1 MSKFNP
7 LSGAIRF
14 ALLAAVAAAVAAPA
28 FAQEKKEDSE
38 AKALDTITVTGTR
51 LSGPGLVANS
61 PITTIT
67 RADLQIKQVV
77 AIEDFLREM
86 PALVPSIGPG
96 TNNGSGGGAT
106 IDLRGLGANRTL
118 VLVNGRRLTPF
129 DLAGVVDTNAIPVA
143 LIDRVEIITGG
154 ASAVYGADAVAGVI
168 NFILKRNFEGAEFA
182 AQWGQSADKDGNRQR
197 IDVTVGGNFADDR
210 GNAVLSVG
218 HTVTDPVLQGN
229 RAVSLSSLS
238 SVTGLPQG
246 SGTGVPATIF
256 NNTRGVGGT
265 PIPLPLAGGGICP
278 DGSLGCSNPFNFN
291 PLNLFQ
297 TPLNRLQANALGN
310 FHINDDHQIYG
321 ELMFNR
327 SDVIIN
333 LAPSGTFFN
342 NYFVPVGN
350 PFIPTA
356 MRNQLCANMG
366 IAAAACVVG
375 NPTEALLTIGR
386 RFTELG
392 PRLSTFENTMFQGTV
407 GFKGFFSDAWS
418 YDASYSFGEA
428 DQTQTRGNWGSN
440 SRVQQALR
448 ALNTA
453 TCLTNTNGCVPLNV
467 FGAEGSVTPAM
478 IGFFNLDSLSQQ
490 KVTQD
495 VLAGSVTGNLGES
508 FKSPWAAYP
517 ISLAFGAEQR
527 SVTAATKSD
536 QASQIRGEVLGTGA
550 PTPDRRGSFE
560 LLEGYMEFIAPIIND
575 APAAYSLSFEGG
587 FRRSTFET
595 AGNSTSYN
603 TFKYGGEWAP
613 VESFRVRALK
623 QRATRAPNINELF
636 APRVTGLSNLAVD
649 PCAGVAP
656 TAPLDLCVLTGV
668 PALLYG
674 TVAMRQPS
682 AGQVT
687 VETSGE
693 PGLSPEVA
701 DTTTVG
707 FVWTPG
713 FVENLAVT
721 LDYYDIDLTRAVS
734 NPSVADIVTA
744 CYTDRNLA
752 QCALIGRD
760 PVNGSFAGSGSRG
773 IQQITSN
780 QGKLRTNGYD
790 LGVNYLLDIGSYGR
804 LDFGLNVNKVRDW
817 NFQAT
822 PISINRDC
830 NGYYS
835 VSCGVIHD
843 FKSTFRTT
851 WSYSDFAVSLNW
863 RHLGGVIEEPI
874 GQVFLPAFSK
884 IGGTNY
890 FDLGASWQANKMLRV
905 NLAIAN
911 VTDREPPNVGN
922 TIAGTGVNSGNTF
935 PQYYDAIGRFYTLG
949 VTVKF

>member
-1 MSKFNP
+1 MSKFNQ
-7 LSGAIRF
+7 LSGAIRIALF
-14 ALLAAVAAAVAAPA
+14 ASAAAMLAGPA
-28 FAQEKKEDSE
+28 FAQDNQEDSE
-38 AKALDTITVTGTR
+38 AAKALDTIVVTGTR
-51 LSGPGLVANS
+51 LSGPGLVASS
-61 PITTIT
+61 PTTTIT

-86 PALVPSIGPG
+86 PALVPAIGPG
-96 TNNGSGGGAT
+96 TNNGTGGGAT
-106 IDLRGLGANRTL
+106 LDLRGLGANRTL

-143 LIDRVEIITGG
+143 LIERVEIITGG

-168 NFILKRNFEGAEFA
+168 NFILKRDFEGAEIA
-182 AQWGQSADKDGNRQR
+182 AQWGQSVDKDGDRQR
-197 IDVTVGGNFADDR
+197 IDVTIGGNFADDR

-256 NNTRGVGGT
+256 NNTRGAGVTG
-265 PIPLPLAGGGICP
+265 PLAGGGICP
-278 DGSLGCSNPFNFN
+278 DGRLGCSNPFNFN

-310 FHINDDHQIYG
+310 FFINDDHEIYG

-327 SDVIIN
+327 SDVISN

-392 PRLSTFENTMFQGTV
+392 PRLNNFENTMFQGTV
-407 GFKGFFSDAWS
+407 GFKGFLTDAWS

-428 DQTQTRGNWGSN
+428 DQVQTRGNWGSN

-448 ALNTA
+448 ALNTT

-467 FGAEGSVTPAM
+467 FGPEGSVTPAM
-478 IGFFNLDSLSQQ
+478 IGFFNLDSLLQQ

-495 VLAGSVTGNLGES
+495 VLAGFVSGDLGDG
-508 FKSPWAAYP
+508 FKSPWAEYP
-517 ISLAFGAEQR
+517 ISLVFGVEQR
-527 SVTAATKSD
+527 SLSAATKSD

-560 LLEGYMEFIAPIIND
+560 LLEGYMEIIAPIIND

-595 AGNSTSYN
+595 AGNSISYN

-623 QRATRAPNINELF
+623 QRAVRAPNVNELF
-636 APRVTGLSNLAVD
+636 APLVTGLSNLAVD
-649 PCAGVAP
+649 PCGGATP
-656 TAPLDLCVLTGV
+656 TAPRDLCLATGV
-668 PALLYG
+668 PADRYG
-674 TVAMRQPS
+674 SLAHPS
-682 AGQVT
+682 AGQVN
-687 VETSGE
+687 VLGGGN
-693 PGLSPEVA
+693 PDLGPEIA

-707 FVWTPG
+707 VVWAPT
-713 FVENLAVT
+713 FVENLALT

-734 NPSVADIVTA
+734 SPSVADIMTA

-752 QCALIGRD
+752 SCALIGRD
-760 PVNGSFAGSGSRG
+760 PVNGSFAGTGSRG
-773 IQQITSN
+773 ISLASSN
-780 QGKLRTNGYD
+780 LGKLRTNGYD
-790 LGVNYLLDIGSYGR
+790 LGVNYLLDIGDYGR
-804 LDFGLNVNKVRDW
+804 LDFGLNVNKVRNW
-817 NFQAT
+817 TFQPT
-822 PISINRDC
+822 PTSLNRDC

-843 FKSTFRTT
+843 FKSNFRTT
-851 WSYSDFAVSLNW
+851 WSYADFAVSLNW
-863 RHLGGVIEEPI
+863 RHLGGIIEEPL
-874 GQVFLPAFSK
+874 GQAFLPAFSS
-884 IGGTNY
+884 IGSYNY
-890 FDLGASWQANKMLRV
+890 FDLGASWQVSEMLRV

-935 PQYYDAIGRFYTLG
+935 PNYYDAIGRFYTLG